1 MTHVATLVCD
11 PSFPIVQASHVD
23 LAAGLLPQ
31 SLAPQWLDQGV
42 AADIN
47 FTPDKGVN
55 LRALEDQIR
64 AALHPWQI
72 DVILQPLEGRRKK
85 LLLADMDST
94 VIGQECINE
103 LAQEMG
109 KRAQV
114 AKITEQSV
122 LGEVDFETSLRER
135 VAILKNLRIDTVTRI
150 LSKKITV
157 TNGARLLV
165 QTMRANRAYTVLVTG
180 GFSAFAAPV
189 TEKVGFNEFQANVLG
204 VADNRFTGLLEEPVL
219 GKEAK
224 RDILIRL
231 REKEFLPKVQV
242 MAVGDGANDLAMLE
256 EAGLGVAFH
265 AKPVVAAAA
274 DVRIDHADLTA
285 LLYLQGYQRSQFWS
299 EERKELDASEWMKR
313 YGWAVR
319 ENNRKN

>member
-11 PSFPIVQASHVD
+11 PSFPIVQASHLE
-23 LAAGLLPQ
+23 LAAGFLPGAQ
-31 SLAPQWLDQGV
+31 APQWLDQGV
-42 AADIN
+42 AADIT
-47 FTPDKGVN
+47 FTPQAGTD
-55 LRALEDQIR
+55 LRALADQIR
-64 AALHPWQI
+64 AGLHPWQI
-72 DVILQPLEGRRKK
+72 DVVLQPVEGRRKK

-114 AKITEQSV
+114 TKITEQAMA
-122 LGEVDFETSLRER
+122 GEIDFETSLRER
-135 VAILKNLRIDTVTRI
+135 VTVIKNLRADTVNRI
-150 LSKKITV
+150 LGKKITI
-157 TNGARLLV
+157 TNGARVLV
-165 QTMRANRAYTVLVTG
+165 QTMRANRAYTVLVTS

-204 VADNRFTGLLEEPVL
+204 VAENRFTGLLEEPVL
-219 GKEAK
+219 GTEAK

-242 MAVGDGANDLAMLE
+242 MAVGDGANDLAMLA

-265 AKPVVAAAA
+265 AKPAVAAAA
-274 DVRIDHADLTA
+274 DARIDHADLTA

-313 YGWAVR
+313 YGWMAR
-319 ENNRKN
+319 ENSRKN